1 MRHIHGLLEPEHSSA
16 GLLSGTSGTLQ
27 GARRSWRIATSS
39 NSRHQEHALGVFYDH
54 SKERGRIAESA
65 LDIPRHFSNNDIMKT
80 PAVLA
85 WLSIGALV
93 FAGCSRKQAQT
104 APPPPEVL
112 VTTVQPRDVPRV
124 LERVATLDG
133 FINANI
139 NAQVQGYI
147 VSRDY
152 QEGSVV
158 KKGDLLFQIDPRP
171 FQAALAQAKGTLAK
185 DQANQVKADAD
196 KKRAIDLFQKKVI
209 SDQERDTA
217 IAAADSTTANVEADK
232 AAVQQAEI
240 NLGYTKII
248 APIDGLVG
256 FTNNQVGDLVGP
268 STGPLTTMSQ
278 IDPIKAIVTVGEG
291 PFTDFFSRYPDPV
304 QRQALL
310 KRLDFELI
318 LSSGSVYSQKGKF
331 YALDRNLDTKTGS
344 IRYYVTFPNPD
355 AILRPGQFGKVR
367 FVPDSVKNALV
378 VPQEAVTELQGS
390 FQVAV
395 VDQDNKVSIR
405 PVKMGE
411 RIGAMWQITDGLK
424 SGDKVVVQGVQKARE
439 GSTVA
444 VKEWTPPAQSPAAQV
459 SASPQKP

>member
-1 MRHIHGLLEPEHSSA
+1 MRP
-16 GLLSGTSGTLQ
+16 
-27 GARRSWRIATSS
+27 RI
-39 NSRHQEHALGVFYDH
+39 
-54 SKERGRIAESA
+54 I
-65 LDIPRHFSNNDIMKT
+65 
-80 PAVLA
+80 AVLVA
-85 WLSIGALV
+85 AALPIV
-93 FAGCSRKQAQT
+93 SCSRKAPQAGPS
-104 APPPPEVL
+104 APEVL

-158 KKGDLLFQIDPRP
+158 KKGDPLFQIDPRP
-171 FQAALAQAKGTLAK
+171 FEAALAQAKGTLAK
-185 DQANQVKADAD
+185 DQANQIKAEAD
-196 KKRAIDLFQKKVI
+196 KKRAVDLFNKKVI
-209 SDQERDTA
+209 SDQERDTFFA
-217 IAAADSTTANVEADK
+217 TADSTTANVEADD
-232 AAVQQAEI
+232 AAVKQAQI

-256 FTNNQVGDLVGP
+256 FANNQVGDLVGP

-318 LSSGSVYSQKGKF
+318 LSSGDVYPKKGKF

-344 IRYYVTFPNPD
+344 IRYYVTFPNPG
-355 AILRPGQFGKVR
+355 AFLRPGQFGKVR
-367 FVPDSVKNALV
+367 FIPDAVHNALV
-378 VPQEAVTELQGS
+378 VPQEAVNELQGS

-395 VDQDNKVSIR
+395 VDENNKVSIR

-411 RIGAMWQITDGLK
+411 RIGAMWQVTDGLK
-424 SGDKVVVQGVQKARE
+424 PGDKVVVQGLQKARE
-439 GSTVA
+439 GATVT
-444 VKEWTPPAQSPAAQV
+444 VKEWTPPPQKVASDGSPA
-459 SASPQKP
+459 QKTP